1 MIPKRKIQGRKK
13 ISRKKIS
20 WGKVVFSLAAV
31 AFFGSLVYT
40 LFFSGLLGITAVN
53 LSGTV
58 DLDKNAIL
66 EAASGEISGKYFNI
80 LEKNNLIF
88 ANGGKIASALTD
100 KFKRIEKAEV
110 EKKFPGTINI
120 KIIERKSMLVFC
132 SAGNCFAVD
141 EKGVA
146 YARAD
151 FESAELKENKLV
163 ILKEESGRA
172 VDIGE
177 QVLDRKNI
185 EFILSSK
192 EKMKSEFDID
202 LAGDFETP
210 NRASMDIRAFAR
222 EGWKIYFG
230 SDLGIDKEM
239 EMLRI
244 ILENKIE
251 KEKMADLEYIDL
263 RIENKVFY
271 KFKGEVQNN
280 TEVLQN
286 DTEVKGE
293 AVKKKDE
300 KKKKK

>member
-1 MIPKRKIQGRKK
+1 MKRT
-13 ISRKKIS
+13 SRKKIS
-20 WGKVVFSLAAV
+20 WGKVVFSLAAIS
-31 AFFGSLVYT
+31 FFVSLVYT

-58 DLDKNAIL
+58 DLDRSAIL
-66 EAASGEISGKYFNI
+66 EATSGEISGKYFNV

-88 ANGGKIASALTD
+88 ANGGAIASVLAE
-100 KFKRIEKAEV
+100 KFKRIESAEV

-120 KIIERKSMLVFC
+120 KITERKSMLVFC
-132 SAGNCFAVD
+132 SAGSCYAVD

-146 YARAD
+146 YSQAD

-163 ILKEESGRA
+163 ILKEEGGRS
-172 VDIGE
+172 VGIGE
-177 QVLDRKNI
+177 PALDRKNI
-185 EFILSSK
+185 EFILLLK

-202 LAGDFETP
+202 LAGEFETP
-210 NRASMDIRAFAR
+210 NRASSDIRASVSG
-222 EGWKIYFG
+222 GWKIYFG
-230 SDLGIDKEM
+230 SDLGIEKEM

-251 KEKMADLEYIDL
+251 KERIADLEYIDL

-271 KFKGEVQNN
+271 KFRGETQNDA
-280 TEVLQN
+280 EIIQN

-293 AVKKKDE
+293 EVKKE
-300 KKKKK
+300 RKKKKSH